1 MDCWRKNPVVEVTI
15 VPDRREGSGCLVNA
29 SSFPR
34 THTQSRPRWR
44 SWAKASALVRG
55 CACASVKVNKTESH
69 AHTGASKCAQN
80 PRYIKILC
88 ACVCVCA
95 CVNKQVDT
103 AHKHAQ
109 GSLFWMCACVA
120 DGFSTNIDMRTHT
133 HTRTYAP
140 KILHLYK
147 QLPGGQNLCPDPHV
161 CNFTCTTLRLGK
173 KETNW
178 DRVLMVGNVIYELA
192 HTPSLGEPRMQKKS
206 YSPSHYVMSRI
217 N

>member
-1 MDCWRKNPVVEVTI
+1 M
-15 VPDRREGSGCLVNA
+15 PDRREGSGCLVNA

-133 HTRTYAP
+133 HTHELTHLKFCTCISSYQVAKIYARTLMCA
-140 KILHLYK
+140 ILHVQHSGLVRK
-147 QLPGGQNLCPDPHV
+147 RQIEIEC
-161 CNFTCTTLRLGK
+161 
-173 KETNW
+173 
-178 DRVLMVGNVIYELA
+178 
-192 HTPSLGEPRMQKKS
+192 
-206 YSPSHYVMSRI
+206 
-217 N
+217 